1 MAPALGGSYQHNSAT
16 ISLHEM
22 REPCALEQGL
32 ANRLFLLT
40 SRPSVLCSS
49 GKQLFRKQKP
59 IPADLS
65 KENIGKV
72 LS

>member
-1 MAPALGGSYQHNSAT
+1 MECATLRFKTEASQSA
-16 ISLHEM
+16 ISADIT
-22 REPCALEQGL
+22 PCQSCVL
-32 ANRLFLLT
+32 A
-40 SRPSVLCSS
+40 
-49 GKQLFRKQKP
+49 GIWEQLFRKPKP